1 MDLKYYKSHYCS
13 DIENVENF
21 EKAKADN
28 FKGWSCHHRL
38 ETHNSDGERR
48 LVDITQA
55 ELIALGMYYN
65 RPASELIFMKHSEH
79 SSLHKPSEETRNKI
93 GAAHKGKQGYWKGK
107 NLSEEV
113 KKKISEANKGKQKSE
128 EVKKKISEAKKGKC
142 TGENSSMYGRRH
154 SAESIQKM
162 SDAKKGKKLSEE
174 TRKKMSES
182 RKGKLKTEEWKKKLS
197 EAHKGNTC
205 VKGKRWYNNGEIC
218 TRSFECP
225 PGFIPGRLKRK

>member
-1 MDLKYYKSHYCS
+1 MSQNFRRYCKNYQ
-13 DIENVENF
+13 DIENY
-21 EKAKADN
+21 EKAKANN
-28 FKGWSCHHRL
+28 FIGWCCHHRL
-38 ETHNSDGERR
+38 ETWTSDGERR
-48 LVDITQA
+48 IVDITRD
-55 ELIALGMYYN
+55 ELIALDMYYN

-113 KKKISEANKGKQKSE
+113 KKKISEANKGKHPSAE
-128 EVKKKISEAKKGKC
+128 TRNKISEAKKGKC
-142 TGENSSMYGRRH
+142 TGENSSMYGRHH

-162 SDAKKGKKLSEE
+162 SDAKKGKRASEE

-182 RKGKLKTEEWKKKLS
+182 RKGKPKTEEWKKKIG
-197 EAHKGNTC
+197 AVHKGNTY
-205 VKGKRWYNNGEIC
+205 VKGMHWYNNGKISK
-218 TRSFECP
+218 RAFECP